1 MLSLSLKLKSQ
12 VTQVARLVRD
22 LWTSI
27 NDTWQLEVRKWED
40 IV

>member
-1 MLSLSLKLKSQ
+1 MLGLSLKLASH

-22 LWTSI
+22 LWNKV
-27 NDTWQLEVRKWED
+27 NDIWENETRKWED